1 MVVTEIIHALTSRSN
16 RANLEGMKRFGID
29 STNALGVAMPEV
41 RKLAKSIKKD
51 HGLALELWKT
61 GIREAQILASL
72 IDDPK
77 LVTPQQMD
85 AWVKDFHS
93 WDCVIRYAATCST
106 AQLLLWKRRFYT
118 HRMRKN
124 L

>member
-16 RANLEGMKRFGID
+16 RANLEGMRRFGID

-61 GIREAQILASL
+61 GIREARILASL

-85 AWVKDFHS
+85 TWVKDFHS
-93 WDCVIRYAATCST
+93 
-106 AQLLLWKRRFYT
+106 
-118 HRMRKN
+118 
-124 L
+124 